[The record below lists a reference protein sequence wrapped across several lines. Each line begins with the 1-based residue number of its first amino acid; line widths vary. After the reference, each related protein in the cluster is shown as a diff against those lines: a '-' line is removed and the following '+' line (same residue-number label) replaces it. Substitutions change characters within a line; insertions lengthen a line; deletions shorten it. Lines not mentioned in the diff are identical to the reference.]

1 MAEPRTLTP
10 DAASL
15 SGAVVVRAEHVEDAE
30 TIDRIVLEAFGP
42 GRFAKTAE
50 RLREGASIAVGFV
63 ACLDSRVVG
72 SVRLWRIRVDETPCL
87 FLGPIAVERSERSEG
102 LGAALVKACIDHT
115 RATDSALGPLMAISV
130 PRTWMSVLG
139 NASSTSRNSWSRW
152 PRRPTIRWFP
162 GTLTVT
168 WLGTD

>member
-15 SGAVVVRAEHVEDAE
+15 SETVVVRAEQVGDGEA
-30 TIDRIVLEAFGP
+30 IDRIVLEAFGF

-50 RLREGASIAVGFV
+50 RLREGAGIAVGFV

-72 SVRLWRIRVDETPCL
+72 SVRLWRIRVGETSCL

-102 LGAALVKACIDHT
+102 LGAALVQACIDQART
-115 RATDSALGPLMAISV
+115 SGSAGILLVGDAPYFGRFGFARIEGVALPGPVDPERLLWLPIGRDGVSGPV
-130 PRTWMSVLG
+130 
-139 NASSTSRNSWSRW
+139 
-152 PRRPTIRWFP
+152 TI
-162 GTLTVT
+162 
-168 WLGTD
+168 D